1 MPEQLSCASS
11 LSCDRILAVTFPTSA
26 RLNGAFSKVLFHLRT
41 ARMAR
46 TGIARISVA
55 ALLALVLLAG
65 LLPSG
70 TLSANHLCKMACCAA
85 KPPHEAGACN
95 AVLPSVEQAGE
106 AAQEEEANA
115 DEHASHQGEMQ
126 MADES
131 LKTAAAT
138 HASSGHCHAASHP
151 SAQRKAPRSSS
162 SAATQKA
169 SGVQKESR
177 VAQAFTRPCSEEC
190 AAAACAFMQVRR
202 PREAAALSFS
212 LKPRPPTLISRASLT
227 NSLLPSSAARRLQS
241 RPRAPPASLVNHSA

>member
-1 MPEQLSCASS
+1 
-11 LSCDRILAVTFPTSA
+11 
-26 RLNGAFSKVLFHLRT
+26 
-41 ARMAR
+41 MAR

-70 TLSANHLCKMACCAA
+70 TLSASHLCKMACCAA

-95 AVLPSVEQAGE
+95 AVLPNVEQAGE
-106 AAQEEEANA
+106 ATQEEANA

-131 LKTAAAT
+131 LETAAAT
-138 HASSGHCHAASHP
+138 HVSSGHCHTANHP
-151 SAQRKAPRSSS
+151 SAQRKAPRH
-162 SAATQKA
+162 AATQKE
-169 SGVQKESR
+169 SGAQKDLR

-202 PREAAALSFS
+202 PREAAALSIS
-212 LKPRPPTLISRASLT
+212 LNPRPPTLISRASLT